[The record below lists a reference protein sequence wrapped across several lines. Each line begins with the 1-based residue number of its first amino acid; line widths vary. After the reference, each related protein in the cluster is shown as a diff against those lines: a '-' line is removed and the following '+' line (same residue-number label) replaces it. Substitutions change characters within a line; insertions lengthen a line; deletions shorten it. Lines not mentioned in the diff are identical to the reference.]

1 MTLDQY
7 ELCPCGSGK
16 KIKFCCSRD
25 LLHELDR
32 LQTMIRGEQRLAALE
47 KIDSLLEKNPD
58 RPSLLMLKVDLELE
72 LREADKARATLAKLL
87 EVQPTNPSVVAT
99 RSMVVLM
106 LDRDIATA
114 IHALQDSFELIDGT
128 VTARMYEALMLL
140 GTMLLSRQS
149 FFAAK
154 GHFQFALALTD
165 GKDERSA
172 SSLMRLNQDR
182 RIPLLLR
189 EPLSLEPCP
198 ANVTWRIEFEK
209 AMNEVGRGRWR
220 KGGKML
226 SAMATRILD
235 APAILMNLG
244 IVSGW
249 LGDYDQASKSFRAYS
264 QIREVPMERRV
275 HAAAL
280 AQELDPN
287 SVPRVSLVQ
296 QTFELES
303 LDGLLEK
310 CSSCNRLVSV
320 PIDGNV
326 SASDGGPPPKAIY
339 RVLSKPALADGAN
352 DALDADPDLDQVPEL
367 LGAIIFFGKETDQPA
382 RLIIEASRTHLDYIT
397 NLCQEL
403 VEKPLGAPTSDRP
416 MTGTPSPITEL
427 LGEWHLPK
435 MKTYDR
441 HQQLQRKLQ
450 SKAVTERWPKL
461 VMPFLDGKTP
471 VDAAGEAKYAVPLL
485 GNLMT
490 VGLTCDSLG
499 VPFDVDAMRRQLNLP
514 ELPPPSLQPGN
525 LDRVPVHRFGEL
537 DITSLDDE
545 QLLAAY
551 RRSYALMVIKAL
563 RATARE
569 VIQRTS
575 LDERVDKVEAYDI
588 LSDVAETTD
597 ESLQYLSQARR
608 LATKEGESP
617 AAWLID
623 EAELRLARGEIDEF
637 VELVK
642 EVQARYIREPG
653 VVQSLVEMLARY
665 GMVTPDGRVF
675 LPQTEATAAVGSDSA
690 SGLWTPDS
698 DRAVASESKGESKLW
713 IPGMD

>member
-47 KIDSLLEKNPD
+47 KIDSLLEKNPE
-58 RPSLLMLKVDLELE
+58 RPALLMLKVDLELE
-72 LREADKARATLAKLL
+72 LREADKARETLAALVR
-87 EVQPTNPSVVAT
+87 VQATNPSVVAT
-99 RSMVVLM
+99 RSMVALM
-106 LDRDIATA
+106 LDRDLSTA

-209 AMNEVGRGRWR
+209 AMNEIGRGRWR

-235 APAILMNLG
+235 APSILMNLG

-249 LGDYDQASKSFRAYS
+249 LGDYEQAAKSFRAYS
-264 QIREVPMERRV
+264 QIREVPMERRI

-296 QTFELES
+296 QTFELEQ
-303 LDGLLEK
+303 LDTALEK
-310 CSSCNRLVSV
+310 CASNSRLVSV

-339 RVLSKPALADGAN
+339 RVLSKPAPPESSGEVEPEMDS
-352 DALDADPDLDQVPEL
+352 VPEM

-382 RLIIEASRTHLDYIT
+382 RMIIEASRTHLESIT
-397 NLCQEL
+397 GLCEEL
-403 VEKPLGAPTSDRP
+403 LGKPLGTPSSDRP
-416 MTGTPSPITEL
+416 MTGAPSPVTEL

-435 MKTYDR
+435 MKNYDQ
-441 HQQLQRKLQ
+441 HQQLQRRLQ
-450 SKAVTERWPKL
+450 SQAITERWPKL
-461 VMPFLDGKTP
+461 AMPFLDGKSP
-471 VDAAGEAKYAVPLL
+471 AEAAGESKYAIPLL
-485 GNLMT
+485 GNLLSLS
-490 VGLTCDSLG
+490 LTCDSLG
-499 VPFDVDAMRRQLNLP
+499 VPFDADAMRKQLNLP
-514 ELPPPSLQPGN
+514 ELPPPVLQPGN
-525 LDRVPVHRFGEL
+525 LDRIPVHRFSEL
-537 DITSLDDE
+537 DIATLDDE

-551 RRSYALMVIKAL
+551 RRSYALMVIKSL
-563 RATARE
+563 RATAKE
-569 VIQRTS
+569 VIQRSS
-575 LDERVDKVEAYDI
+575 LDDRVDKVEAYDI

-597 ESLQYLSQARR
+597 ESLQYLAHARR

-675 LPQTEATAAVGSDSA
+675 LPQTDAPAAVGSESA

-698 DRAVASESKGESKLW
+698 DRAVASESKSESKLW